1 MYLIEN
7 EYKRELAARDS
18 ALAVMRKNLIA
29 ERKAH
34 VAERKAHVVKDK
46 ALIAERKAHQ
56 KALSENAE
64 IKAKLAELE
73 RKYRP
78 N

>member
-7 EYKRELAARDS
+7 EYKRNLAAKDS
-18 ALAVMRKNLIA
+18 ALAAMRKDL
-29 ERKAH
+29 
-34 VAERKAHVVKDK
+34 
-46 ALIAERKAHQ
+46 Q
-56 KALSENAE
+56 KALSENAK

-73 RKYRP
+73 RRYRP

>member
-18 ALAVMRKNLIA
+18 TIAVMQKNLIA
-29 ERKAH
+29 ERKAL
-34 VAERKAHVVKDK
+34 ATKDK
-46 ALIAERKAHQ
+46 TLQ
-56 KALSENAE
+56 KALSENAK

-73 RKYRP
+73 RRYRP